1 MAVSPIVTVEPRRR
15 KFHKPITLTIP
26 VPKAA
31 QKGMI
36 NQYGADRPTLRLLYS
51 LAGGWLPFS
60 SFALCHWPV
69 IFPPLHLA
77 TKITLLASGLPLLQ
91 SAITFGLKCIIVSD
105 SLPEMLP
112 DDSLCKCFY
121 F

>member
-51 LAGGWLPFS
+51 LAGGWLPLS
-60 SFALCHWPV
+60 SFTLCHWSIAV
-69 IFPPLHLA
+69 SYTHL
-77 TKITLLASGLPLLQ
+77 TLPTNRL
-91 SAITFGLKCIIVSD
+91 V
-105 SLPEMLP
+105 
-112 DDSLCKCFY
+112 
-121 F
+121 